1 VLPTP
6 NPNPPK
12 IRQKLKLRGFFC
24 KFSPAFLSN
33 IMVMAKTLDDELLVE
48 KFSRGDESAFDRIV
62 EEHSADIAVLA
73 NRLLGWPGDVE
84 DLVQEVFLA
93 AFLGLKK
100 FRCECSLKTWLFT
113 ITINKCRSYRYKRML
128 YLRFFSQP
136 ADKASIVGARADSK
150 TLMDAETFDR
160 VRCAVAALPAKYRE
174 PVVLRY
180 LQELGT
186 NETAQILGISKNAL
200 QVRLS
205 RARER
210 LRQDLA
216 ELIAQ

>member
-1 VLPTP
+1 
-6 NPNPPK
+6 
-12 IRQKLKLRGFFC
+12 
-24 KFSPAFLSN
+24 
-33 IMVMAKTLDDELLVE
+33 MVMAKTLDDELLVE

-180 LQELGT
+180 LQELGSD
-186 NETAQILGISKNAL
+186 ETARILGISKNAL

-205 RARER
+205 RARKR
-210 LRQDLA
+210 LSQDLA
-216 ELIAQ
+216 GLIT